1 MVTNCSDV
9 QQLLSIILHVDAESH
24 FSLSDDAVA
33 SGSGTDRPLPWE
45 PSPPSFIAYNPCLPA
60 DFELLLVRAWQGIV
74 QPKTT
79 HQGSPSSR
87 SSASLTVFFVYDLCC
102 CFVIVK
108 PLPLPPQPNYSL
120 TDRRQ
125 QGKTLRTDSHR
136 KNRFSRY
143 CPFGLWNSSK
153 PYLP

>member
-1 MVTNCSDV
+1 MVTNCSDI

-45 PSPPSFIAYNPCLPA
+45 PSPSSFIAYNPCLPA
-60 DFELLLVRAWQGIV
+60 DFELVRAWQGIV

-108 PLPLPPQPNYSL
+108 PLPPPQPNYSL

-136 KNRFSRY
+136 KNRFFHCRAL
-143 CPFGLWNSSK
+143 GLWISSK
-153 PYLP
+153 SYLL